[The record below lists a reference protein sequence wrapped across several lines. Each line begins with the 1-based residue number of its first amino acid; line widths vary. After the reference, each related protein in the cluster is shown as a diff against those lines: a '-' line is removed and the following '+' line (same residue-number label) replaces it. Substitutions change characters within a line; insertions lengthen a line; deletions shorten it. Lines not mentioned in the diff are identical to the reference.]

1 LTHPLIPDS
10 LTSKKGGQLKPRI
23 HYQEAQRK
31 TAMKDIEDIELK
43 AEMDEIMRGVESIMR
58 KVEAALPAPSE
69 SSDPVDELSRL
80 G

>member
-1 LTHPLIPDS
+1 LIP
-10 LTSKKGGQLKPRI
+10 L
-23 HYQEAQRK
+23 QEAQRK

-43 AEMDEIMRGVESIMR
+43 AEMDEIMRSVESIMR

-69 SSDPVDELSRL
+69 SSDSTDDLSRL